1 MGKSRK
7 YKEQNDPTIDK
18 ASTNKASTNKAQIY
32 VLSHPKHGNVCFYK
46 VISFCTVFGEEVDM
60 VTKLLRDE
68 VIGLHGWYI
77 PTKPKNG
84 FKMLDNESGDL
95 L

>member
-1 MGKSRK
+1 MRKSRK
-7 YKEQNDPTIDK
+7 YKKQNTSTIG
-18 ASTNKASTNKAQIY
+18 TIY

-46 VISFCTVFGEEVDM
+46 VMSFCMIFGEEVDM

-68 VIGLHGWYI
+68 VIGLHGWYV

-84 FKMLDNESGDL
+84 FKMLDDENGTL